1 MPTCLYCNTPNF
13 RDRTILM
20 QFREGVGQGRDRGII
35 GPKQVMNTQKNV
47 NQENGSVLQYF
58 ADLLHQFIQNV
69 PYV

>member
-1 MPTCLYCNTPNF
+1 
-13 RDRTILM
+13 M

-69 PYV
+69 PYVWDFSRKHDNMQHVSFI